1 MIAGDFNLILEA
13 ADKNNANLNRRNMG
27 RFRRFVDQLLLKDV
41 YLHGRR
47 YTWGNERA
55 TPTMEKLDRILVTV
69 EWETMFPYC
78 FLQPL
83 SSGISDHCPLLLST
97 NAATHIKRR
106 FHFEAWWKKLPGY
119 LDAVSTAWTCP
130 LQCSDPFTVMDVKL
144 KRTAR
149 ELQSWSQP
157 NRGADQ
163 VATATGKNDCAVA

>member
-1 MIAGDFNLILEA
+1 LTAVYGPQPDADKVEFLDELRTVHAIATPAWMIAGDFNLILEA

-83 SSGISDHCPLLLST
+83 FV
-97 NAATHIKRR
+97 R
-106 FHFEAWWKKLPGY
+106 FHFSHVHQIGMYW
-119 LDAVSTAWTCP
+119 
-130 LQCSDPFTVMDVKL
+130 
-144 KRTAR
+144 
-149 ELQSWSQP
+149 
-157 NRGADQ
+157 
-163 VATATGKNDCAVA
+163 